1 MVLKIHMENIVLIS
15 TMLRETDWKLSLS
28 PHGSPRCSF
37 ASNAIRL
44 GLLGSKTS
52 LEGRMSGQTT
62 QRLRTGGCSHG
73 RGQNGTGVRT
83 EQGSG
88 PETRNPSVRARG
100 PIGPEPFVQVP
111 IRNAFSSCSVVKQG
125 SPCSVVNA
133 LSFSRPQM
141 QLIDLFNLTA
151 FALLQLARS
160 NLSKHWFQQTQCYIT
175 CYSFLKKS
183 IQA

>member
-1 MVLKIHMENIVLIS
+1 MKVLISVNRHTQEEVLDGFKIHMENIVLIS

-88 PETRNPSVRARG
+88 PETRNPSVRAR
-100 PIGPEPFVQVP
+100 
-111 IRNAFSSCSVVKQG
+111 
-125 SPCSVVNA
+125 
-133 LSFSRPQM
+133 
-141 QLIDLFNLTA
+141 
-151 FALLQLARS
+151 ARS
-160 NLSKHWFQQTQCYIT
+160 VRSP
-175 CYSFLKKS
+175 SFRFRFGMHFLHVRWS
-183 IQA
+183 SRVALFGGQRTVI